1 MKALFVILA
10 LLVWH
15 PALAGDACSSQL
27 PISLKSA
34 LVLTFP
40 NFRVPSVADNLPE
53 DVQWNLR
60 HHGSGCLGVAAA
72 DFDGNGTKDYVIS
85 LTALRGAGAAV
96 VVALF
101 RNDKWQLRQLS
112 AWPDG
117 RSRLYVSAEE
127 PGKYV
132 RAEALDGPLGSGEVA
147 HFTCR
152 NAVAVFGGVESS
164 GVAYCYKN
172 GAWPHVWIS
181 D

>member
-1 MKALFVILA
+1 MKALIVILA

-15 PALAGDACSSQL
+15 HALAGDACSSQL
-27 PISLKSA
+27 PIALQSA
-34 LVLTFP
+34 LASAFP
-40 NFRVPSVADNLPE
+40 NFRVPTVTDNLPE
-53 DVQWNLR
+53 DAQWNLE
-60 HHGSGCLGVAAA
+60 HHGTGCLGVAAA
-72 DFDGNGTKDYVIS
+72 DFDGNGTKDYVIG
-85 LTALRGAGAAV
+85 LTALRGTGAAV

-101 RNDKWQLRQLS
+101 RNSKWQLRQLS

-117 RSRLYVSAEE
+117 RSRLYVSTEE

-132 RAEALDGPLGSGEVA
+132 RTEALDGPLEPGEAA

-152 NAVAVFGGVESS
+152 NPVAVFGGVESS
-164 GVAYCYKN
+164 GVAYCYKS